1 MRENQRGDQVSL
13 VEGRYVSKYFKD
25 SKETLEDLNA
35 VSPSF
40 CLAKWFNVSIHIP
53 TGQTHSCY
61 HPQSHA
67 IPLDELAANPDA
79 IHNTSHK
86 IQQRHKMLEGER
98 PKECSYCWDIEDQ
111 GNISDRAYRSN
122 DVQEEGLIQKALDNI
137 QHPTPRYMEVNF
149 NQACNFKCAYCSP
162 HLSTEWLKEVQ
173 EHGGYKL
180 SSGTHNDKGWVDR
193 LGIDNSPD
201 NPYVQSFWEWWPT
214 VYKDLKTFRMTGG
227 EPLMDKNTFRVFDY
241 VKQNPNPELNLCI
254 TSNCC
259 PPGNQWNKFMD
270 AIKEIANEETLNHFQ
285 LYCSLDTWGEQAEY
299 IRNGLDYEV
308 LRKNIIQFL
317 TECKNHSLGFIIT
330 SNLLSLPN
338 WCKFIETIH
347 ELRCKVNKERQLI
360 WFDTPM
366 LHHPNWLSM
375 RLATPEM
382 LNNLQLSIDFM
393 EDNKETS
400 NNRFKGFKDFE
411 IDKVRRLYDWA
422 KQPFSAE
429 EDEKHKI
436 DFYLFFTEH
445 DKRRN
450 TNFTK
455 TFPTMIKFMNQC
467 KEYYEQRR

>member
-1 MRENQRGDQVSL
+1 MFQL
-13 VEGRYVSKYFKD
+13 
-25 SKETLEDLNA
+25 LE
-35 VSPSF
+35 
-40 CLAKWFNVSIHIP
+40 
-53 TGQTHSCY
+53 
-61 HPQSHA
+61 
-67 IPLDELAANPDA
+67 
-79 IHNTSHK
+79 
-86 IQQRHKMLEGER
+86 
-98 PKECSYCWDIEDQ
+98 
-111 GNISDRAYRSN
+111 
-122 DVQEEGLIQKALDNI
+122 
-137 QHPTPRYMEVNF
+137 
-149 NQACNFKCAYCSP
+149 
-162 HLSTEWLKEVQ
+162 
-173 EHGGYKL
+173 
-180 SSGTHNDKGWVDR
+180 
-193 LGIDNSPD
+193 
-201 NPYVQSFWEWWPT
+201 
-214 VYKDLKTFRMTGG
+214 
-227 EPLMDKNTFRVFDY
+227 
-241 VKQNPNPELNLCI
+241 NPNPELNLCI

-299 IRNGLDYEV
+299 IRNGLDYEI

-347 ELRCKVNKERQLI
+347 ELRCNINNERQLI

-382 LNNLQLSIDFM
+382 LNNLQLSINFM
-393 EDNKETS
+393 EENKETS

-422 KQPFSAE
+422 KQPFSDE
-429 EDEKHKI
+429 EEQKHKI

-445 DKRRN
+445 DKRRD

-455 TFPTMIKFMNQC
+455 TFPTMVNFIKQC
-467 KEYYEQRR
+467 KEYYEQR